1 MLRFSDIIYGPIHSR
16 RLGVSLGVNLLPR
29 SGKLCSF
36 DCIYC
41 ECGWNRDGRTSER
54 MPDAAAV
61 ARALEESLASFSL
74 KGDKLDTITFAGH
87 GEPTMNPAFP
97 EIMDAAISLRD
108 RYCPCASIAVLSNAT
123 TLDRPEILAAVRK
136 ADLPILKLDAPTTAQ
151 MYRINRP
158 NGNWTIED
166 IVSNLE
172 KMNGDFIMQTM
183 FLGGAD
189 PDYSADGEALDA
201 WAGIVRH
208 LHPSRIM
215 VYTLDRPAPQEGL
228 EKLTVETMHE
238 LLLPLIEEGFDIQ
251 IN

>member
-16 RLGVSLGVNLLPR
+16 RLGTSLGVNLLPR

-41 ECGWNRDGRTSER
+41 ECGWNSDGRTSEK
-54 MPDAAAV
+54 MPSSAAV
-61 ARALEESLASFSL
+61 VAALEESLASFSRNGE
-74 KGDKLDTITFAGH
+74 KIDTITFAGH
-87 GEPTMNPAFP
+87 GEPTLNPAFP
-97 EIMDAAISLRD
+97 EIMDATVSLRN

-151 MYRINRP
+151 MRSMNRP
-158 NGNWTIED
+158 NSNWTIED
-166 IVSNLE
+166 IVLNLGR
-172 KMNGDFIMQTM
+172 MNGDFIMQTM

-189 PDYSADGEALDA
+189 PDYTVDKKALEA
-201 WAGIVRH
+201 WFEIVRH
-208 LHPSRIM
+208 LHPRRIM
-215 VYTLDRPAPQEGL
+215 AYTLDRPAPQEGL
-228 EKLTVETMHE
+228 KKLTVETMREILHP
-238 LLLPLIEEGFDIQ
+238 LLDEGFDIQ

>member
-1 MLRFSDIIYGPIHSR
+1 M
-16 RLGVSLGVNLLPR
+16 SLGVNLLPR

-41 ECGWNRDGRTSER
+41 ECGWNRDGRTSEK

-61 ARALEESLASFSL
+61 ARALEESLASFSR
-74 KGDKLDTITFAGH
+74 KGEKLDTITFAGH
-87 GEPTMNPAFP
+87 GEPTLNPAFP

-108 RYCPCASIAVLSNAT
+108 RYCPSASIAVLSNAT
-123 TLDRPEILAAVRK
+123 TLDKPEILAAVRK

-151 MYRINRP
+151 MCSMNRP

-166 IVSNLE
+166 IVSNLG

-183 FLGGAD
+183 FLSGAD
-189 PDYSADGEALDA
+189 PDYTVDEESLKA
-201 WAGIVRH
+201 WFGIVRH
-208 LHPSRIM
+208 LHPRRIM

-238 LLLPLIEEGFDIQ
+238 LLLPLLEEGFDIQ